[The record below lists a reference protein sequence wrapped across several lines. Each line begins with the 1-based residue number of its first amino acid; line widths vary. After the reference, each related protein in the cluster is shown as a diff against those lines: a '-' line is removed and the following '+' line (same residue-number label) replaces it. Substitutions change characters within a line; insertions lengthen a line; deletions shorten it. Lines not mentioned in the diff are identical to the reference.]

1 MSHKELP
8 LVLVLGSPLVLT
20 MFEDRF
26 TQRFRILKASDSD
39 LPLDQFLASS
49 SHARSATALL
59 CAGFRV
65 SGETI
70 GQLPSLG
77 LVVTASAGVNHIDVS
92 ECRRRGIVIAD
103 SGESLS
109 EDVADMAVGLLI
121 DVCRKI
127 SAADRY
133 LRKGNWAAFGDFP
146 LAASKLG
153 GKRVGIVG
161 LGRIGSEVAKRLEVF
176 GCKISYNS
184 RKKKDSV
191 TYPFYIHVHELAANN
206 DAIVVCCGLSDQ
218 TRHMI
223 DKKVLLALGKEGV
236 IVNVA
241 RGEVI
246 NEKEMIQCL
255 LQGEIGGAGLD
266 VFEDEPNVPKELF
279 GLDNV
284 VLSPHNAV
292 LTPDSFESLCEVT
305 IRNLEAFFSKKPLL
319 SELVRVEI

>member
-1 MSHKELP
+1 MTKVHNY
-8 LVLVLGSPLVLT
+8 
-20 MFEDRF
+20 
-26 TQRFRILKASDSD
+26 
-39 LPLDQFLASS
+39 DQ
-49 SHARSATALL
+49 
-59 CAGFRV
+59 
-65 SGETI
+65 
-70 GQLPSLG
+70 
-77 LVVTASAGVNHIDVS
+77 
-92 ECRRRGIVIAD
+92 
-103 SGESLS
+103 
-109 EDVADMAVGLLI
+109 
-121 DVCRKI
+121 
-127 SAADRY
+127 
-133 LRKGNWAAFGDFP
+133 
-146 LAASKLG
+146 LG

-218 TRHMI
+218 SRHMI

-266 VFEDEPNVPKELF
+266 VFEDEPKMKP
-279 GLDNV
+279 GLADC
-284 VLSPHNAV
+284 PNAV
-292 LTPDSFESLCEVT
+292 IVPHIASASHWTRSGM
-305 IRNLEAFFSKKPLL
+305 
-319 SELVRVEI
+319 VRPFCRFT